1 MHDRMLSMPSVYLMG
16 SKNKTRARLKMGD
29 VVGIKRANDELVVML
44 EDLLREARM
53 GRLTS
58 IAAVVLRDDD
68 ADFAIHAPELTTLE
82 MIGALE
88 CLKSELMRS
97 GNEENE

>member
-1 MHDRMLSMPSVYLMG
+1 MS
-16 SKNKTRARLKMGD
+16 N
-29 VVGIKRANDELVVML
+29 VVGIKRPNSELIATL
-44 EDLLREARM
+44 EGLLQDAQM

-58 IAAVVLRDDD
+58 IAAIVLRDEE

-88 CLKSELMRS
+88 CLKAELLKS
-97 GNEENE
+97 DSDDD

>member
-1 MHDRMLSMPSVYLMG
+1 MG
-16 SKNKTRARLKMGD
+16 N
-29 VVGIKRANDELVVML
+29 VVGIKRPNSELIETL
-44 EDLLREARM
+44 EGLLQDAQM

-58 IAAVVLRDDD
+58 IAAIVLRDEE

-88 CLKSELMRS
+88 CLKAELLKS
-97 GNEENE
+97 DSDDD

>member
-1 MHDRMLSMPSVYLMG
+1 
-16 SKNKTRARLKMGD
+16 MGD
-29 VVGIKRANDELVVML
+29 VVGIKKPNNELVEL
-44 EDLLREARM
+44 LQRLLREAQT

-58 IAAVVLRDDD
+58 LAAVVLRNDD

-88 CLKSELMRS
+88 CLKAELMRAQDD
-97 GNEENE
+97 